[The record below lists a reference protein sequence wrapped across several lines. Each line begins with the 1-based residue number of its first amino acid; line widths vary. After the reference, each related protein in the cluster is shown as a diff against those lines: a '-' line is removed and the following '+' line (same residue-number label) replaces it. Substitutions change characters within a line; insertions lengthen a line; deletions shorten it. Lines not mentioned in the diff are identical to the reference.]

1 MKKLILISTAA
12 MMMTSFCASAKKEK
26 QTKIVNPADME
37 IRREI
42 AATPEKSGGIYYAY
56 PYSTDSLAPVPA
68 GFEPVYISHYGRHG
82 SRWHT
87 SAKLHDNTLK
97 VLQKQ
102 YAAGNL
108 TAEGEEVMKL
118 VEICRDHTKG
128 HIGELSALGERQHK
142 AIATRMCERFPS
154 LFKDGD
160 VIVARSSTEPR
171 CIISM
176 AAFSEALKEYNPR
189 LELQRHATPGDM
201 NFIAFHTQEA
211 LDIYKKPQEW
221 KIPYDKACDSLY
233 QCKATASRL
242 FRDPSKI
249 KKLPQVMKD
258 LHHMA
263 IAVQNVDGLD
273 VNLLTHFNHEDLYN
287 LWKGE
292 AYRQYVRHGNSVDG
306 KRNGPQSSK
315 NLMKDILDCADESL
329 AGKRTA
335 VDLRFGHDV
344 FLLRQL
350 ALMGIEGSDDEARG
364 IDEASRVWQ
373 EYRLTPMAAN
383 LQITIFRNA
392 KGEEIAT
399 VLLNE
404 RPAKIHGVKEY
415 APGYYRWSDLNA
427 KWRKTLE

>member
-1 MKKLILISTAA
+1 MSPVNTRV
-12 MMMTSFCASAKKEK
+12 CAR
-26 QTKIVNPADME
+26 N
-37 IRREI
+37 
-42 AATPEKSGGIYYAY
+42 
-56 PYSTDSLAPVPA
+56 
-68 GFEPVYISHYGRHG
+68 
-82 SRWHT
+82 
-87 SAKLHDNTLK
+87 
-97 VLQKQ
+97 
-102 YAAGNL
+102 
-108 TAEGEEVMKL
+108 
-118 VEICRDHTKG
+118 
-128 HIGELSALGERQHK
+128 
-142 AIATRMCERFPS
+142 
-154 LFKDGD
+154 
-160 VIVARSSTEPR
+160 
-171 CIISM
+171 
-176 AAFSEALKEYNPR
+176 
-189 LELQRHATPGDM
+189 
-201 NFIAFHTQEA
+201 
-211 LDIYKKPQEW
+211 DIYKKPQEW

-258 LHHMA
+258 LHHVA

>member
-1 MKKLILISTAA
+1 MKKLILIATAA
-12 MMMTSFCASAKKEK
+12 VMMTSFGASAKKEK

-258 LHHMA
+258 LHHVA

-273 VNLLTHFNHEDLYN
+273 VNLLTHFNQDRFVILILN
-287 LWKGE
+287 INRKIPL
-292 AYRQYVRHGNSVDG
+292 
-306 KRNGPQSSK
+306 P
-315 NLMKDILDCADESL
+315 LFLDCCPGRTYSL
-329 AGKRTA
+329 
-335 VDLRFGHDV
+335 
-344 FLLRQL
+344 
-350 ALMGIEGSDDEARG
+350 
-364 IDEASRVWQ
+364 
-373 EYRLTPMAAN
+373 
-383 LQITIFRNA
+383 
-392 KGEEIAT
+392 
-399 VLLNE
+399 
-404 RPAKIHGVKEY
+404 
-415 APGYYRWSDLNA
+415 
-427 KWRKTLE
+427 